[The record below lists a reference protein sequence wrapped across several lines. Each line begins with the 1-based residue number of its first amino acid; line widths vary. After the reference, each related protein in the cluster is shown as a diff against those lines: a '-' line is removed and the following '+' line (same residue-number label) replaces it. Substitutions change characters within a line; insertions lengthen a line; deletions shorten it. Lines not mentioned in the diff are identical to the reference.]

1 MFHRL
6 QAVCAHVLGDRV
18 RAEDLAEDVL
28 MDFAFE
34 HVDRVEHPRAVSS
47 YLRLMAVR
55 RARRIK
61 QKQNRHE
68 SVSPERS
75 SGVDVEGAM
84 VAAIDAPGRK
94 ACLAEC
100 IGAQDSKARTMLRL
114 RFHNERSVT
123 DIGREMGVSKQ
134 YVSRIMRRALDA
146 LRGCVSRCECQGSPR

>member
-6 QAVCAHVLGDRV
+6 RAVCAHVLHDRV

-34 HVDRVEHPRAVSS
+34 HVDRVEHPRAVPS

-68 SVSPERS
+68 EVSPERT
-75 SGVDVEGAM
+75 SGVDEERALVT
-84 VAAIDAPGRK
+84 AIDAPARK
-94 ACLAEC
+94 ACLSRC
-100 IGAQDSKARTMLRL
+100 IDAQDKKARTMLRL
-114 RFHNERSVT
+114 RFYNERTVT

-146 LRGCVSRCECQGSPR
+146 LRGCVSRCESQRSTR